1 MKRELISQV
10 DPKSPVSEVFRAL
23 RTNLQFMNRSKN
35 SQTILI
41 TSTVQAEGKSWT
53 TANLATTFAQT
64 GRRVVIVD
72 ADMRKPRQHKIFSC
86 KMCPGLSNYLSE
98 INEIGKRERI
108 NFKDCIQATEVE
120 NLFLLPS
127 GNIPPNPSELLLSEN
142 LEELIRDLSNE
153 FDVVLFDGAPCLLV
167 TDSTIISRMV
177 GATVLVASYKYTK
190 IDDLKQAKK
199 RIKSVGGKLIGVVLN
214 RVEVSNKK
222 YADKYYYANTA
233 MPKVTLK
240 ESKSRPRFEDIDE
253 TERVKTKKEKEKE
266 AKKEEKIIKDYIED
280 KVEDTERKIREEIEK
295 EKGKRFASVKE
306 VPSDK
311 AREILKSINNYK

>member
-199 RIKSVGGKLIGVVLN
+199 RIKSVGGNLVGVVLN
-214 RVEVSNKK
+214 RVEISSKK
-222 YADKYYYANTA
+222 YANKYYYAETT
-233 MPKVTLK
+233 MPSKALSRAKEIFYNDRNEFK
-240 ESKSRPRFEDIDE
+240 ESKKAE
-253 TERVKTKKEKEKE
+253 TKEKV
-266 AKKEEKIIKDYIED
+266 IKDYIED
-280 KVEDTERKIREEIEK
+280 KVSDTEKKIQEEIKK
-295 EKGKRFASVKE
+295 ENGKRFSTIQE

-311 AREILKSINNYK
+311 AKEILEGIKNF

>member
-41 TSTVQAEGKSWT
+41 TSTIQAEGKSWT

-199 RIKSVGGKLIGVVLN
+199 RIKSVGGNLVGVVLN
-214 RVEVSNKK
+214 RVEISSKK
-222 YADKYYYANTA
+222 YANKYYYAETN
-233 MPKVTLK
+233 MPSKALSRAKEIFYNDRNEFK
-240 ESKSRPRFEDIDE
+240 ESKKAE
-253 TERVKTKKEKEKE
+253 TKEKV
-266 AKKEEKIIKDYIED
+266 IKDYIED
-280 KVEDTERKIREEIEK
+280 KVSDTEKRIKEEIKK
-295 EKGKRFASVKE
+295 ENGKRFSTIQE

-311 AREILKSINNYK
+311 AKEILEGIKNF

>member
-23 RTNLQFMNRSKN
+23 RTNLQFMNRAKN

-199 RIKSVGGKLIGVVLN
+199 RIKSVGGNLVGVVLN
-214 RVEVSNKK
+214 RVEISSKK
-222 YADKYYYANTA
+222 YANKYYYAETTMPNTA
-233 MPKVTLK
+233 LSRAK
-240 ESKSRPRFEDIDE
+240 EIFYNDRNEFKEYKKAEP
-253 TERVKTKKEKEKE
+253 KEKV
-266 AKKEEKIIKDYIED
+266 IKDYIED
-280 KVEDTERKIREEIEK
+280 KVSDTEKRIKEEIKK
-295 EKGKRFASVKE
+295 ENGKRFSTIQE

-311 AREILKSINNYK
+311 AKEILEGIKNF

>member
-41 TSTVQAEGKSWT
+41 TSTVQAEGKSWI

-153 FDVVLFDGAPCLLV
+153 FDVVIFDGAPCLPV

-177 GATVLVASYKYTK
+177 GATVLVASHKYTK

-199 RIKSVGGKLIGVVLN
+199 RIKSVGGNLVGVVLN
-214 RVEVSNKK
+214 RVEISSKK
-222 YADKYYYANTA
+222 YTNKYYYAETTMPSTA
-233 MPKVTLK
+233 VSRAK
-240 ESKSRPRFEDIDE
+240 EIFYNDRNEFKEYKKAEP
-253 TERVKTKKEKEKE
+253 KEKV
-266 AKKEEKIIKDYIED
+266 IKDYIED
-280 KVEDTERKIREEIEK
+280 KVSDTEKKIQEEIKK
-295 EKGKRFASVKE
+295 ENGKRFSTIQE

-311 AREILKSINNYK
+311 AKEILEGIKNF

>member
-41 TSTVQAEGKSWT
+41 TSTIQAEGKSWT

-199 RIKSVGGKLIGVVLN
+199 RIKSVGGNLVGVVLN
-214 RVEVSNKK
+214 RVEISSKK
-222 YADKYYYANTA
+222 YANKYYYADTA
-233 MPKVTLK
+233 MPSKALSRAK
-240 ESKSRPRFEDIDE
+240 EIFYNDRNEFKEYKKAEP
-253 TERVKTKKEKEKE
+253 KEKV
-266 AKKEEKIIKDYIED
+266 IKDYIED
-280 KVEDTERKIREEIEK
+280 KVSDTEKKIQEEIKK
-295 EKGKRFASVKE
+295 ENGKRFSTIQE

-311 AREILKSINNYK
+311 AKEILEGIKNF

>member
-199 RIKSVGGKLIGVVLN
+199 RIKSVGGNLVGVVLN
-214 RVEVSNKK
+214 RVEISSKK
-222 YADKYYYANTA
+222 YANKYYYADTTMPNTA
-233 MPKVTLK
+233 LSRAK
-240 ESKSRPRFEDIDE
+240 EIFYNDRNEFKEYKKAEP
-253 TERVKTKKEKEKE
+253 KEKV
-266 AKKEEKIIKDYIED
+266 IKDYIED
-280 KVEDTERKIREEIEK
+280 KVSDTEKRIKEEIKK
-295 EKGKRFASVKE
+295 ENGKRFSTIQE

-311 AREILKSINNYK
+311 AKEILEGIKNF

>member
-10 DPKSPVSEVFRAL
+10 DPKSAVSEVFRAL

-142 LEELIRDLSNE
+142 LEDLIRDLSNE

-199 RIKSVGGKLIGVVLN
+199 RIKSVGGNLVGVVLN
-214 RVEVSNKK
+214 RVEISSKK
-222 YADKYYYANTA
+222 YVNKYYYAETT
-233 MPKVTLK
+233 MPSKALSRAK
-240 ESKSRPRFEDIDE
+240 EIFYNDRNEFKGSKKAE
-253 TERVKTKKEKEKE
+253 TKEKV
-266 AKKEEKIIKDYIED
+266 IKDYIED
-280 KVEDTERKIREEIEK
+280 KVSDTEKKIQEEIKK
-295 EKGKRFASVKE
+295 ENGKRFSTIQE

-311 AREILKSINNYK
+311 AKEILEGIKNF

>member
-23 RTNLQFMNRSKN
+23 RTNLQFMNRTKN

-41 TSTVQAEGKSWT
+41 TSTVQAEGKSWI

-64 GRRVVIVD
+64 GRKVIIVD

-142 LEELIRDLSNE
+142 LEELIKNLSNE
-153 FDVVLFDGAPCLLV
+153 FDVVIFDGAPCLLV

-177 GATVLVASYKYTK
+177 GATVLVTSHKYTK

-199 RIKSVGGKLIGVVLN
+199 RIKSVGGNLVGVVLN
-214 RVEVSNKK
+214 RVEISSKK
-222 YADKYYYANTA
+222 YASKYYYSDTN
-233 MPKVTLK
+233 MPSKAVSRAKEIFYNDRNEFK
-240 ESKSRPRFEDIDE
+240 ESKKADL
-253 TERVKTKKEKEKE
+253 KEK
-266 AKKEEKIIKDYIED
+266 AIKDYIED
-280 KVEDTERKIREEIEK
+280 KVSDTEKKIQEEIKK
-295 EKGKRFASVKE
+295 ENGKRFSTIQE

-311 AREILKSINNYK
+311 AKEILEGIKNF

>member
-199 RIKSVGGKLIGVVLN
+199 RIKSVGGNLVGVVLN
-214 RVEVSNKK
+214 RVEISSKK
-222 YADKYYYANTA
+222 YVNKYYYAETT
-233 MPKVTLK
+233 MPSKALSRAKEIFYNDRNEFK
-240 ESKSRPRFEDIDE
+240 ESKKAE
-253 TERVKTKKEKEKE
+253 TKEKV
-266 AKKEEKIIKDYIED
+266 IKDYIED
-280 KVEDTERKIREEIEK
+280 KVSDTEKKIQEEIKK
-295 EKGKRFASVKE
+295 ENGKRFSTIQE

-311 AREILKSINNYK
+311 AKEILEGIKNF